1 MHPIVLA
8 HERRFNIG
16 PVSILPSTRT
26 VARAERTEILEPR
39 VMQVLVALARADGE
53 VVSRDDLVEACWN
66 GRIVGDDAINRVIG
80 RLRRTAEGLGEGV
93 FTVETITRVGYRL
106 RLHSNF
112 SIDELSERVVLG
124 PKQAAGISRRSV
136 AISAGAASAV
146 AIVGTGMLWNLR
158 HSQPAIPASTAV
170 LMEQARFAM
179 SQDTR
184 EGQNQA
190 IGLFRQV
197 ASDYPHYADAWA
209 FLALTY
215 ASTSHYRQ
223 TSEAEVLRN
232 RAVSAAT
239 RAQAIDA
246 RNPIAR
252 SGRALA
258 RAIVGNW
265 SPIGAVLGQS
275 ANQKPQTYEVSFAL
289 GKFLAGV
296 GRNSEALH
304 FESLLTPSQP
314 IPSYYYNRALL
325 LWAVGR
331 DEELDN
337 DLAEAAR
344 IFPTHY
350 AIWFARFYVPMLSGR
365 PEQALALAADTTN
378 RPTNIEQAEVDS
390 VVRVAHAIQSRAQGE
405 VESVTSEWMAKAHTG
420 AGYAENAVQFMA
432 AMGRIDD
439 AFSVLR
445 AYFFSEGFDCGE
457 VRFSASQGTY
467 TPRNDRLT
475 AWLFNPA
482 LAPIRSDIRF
492 GPIVNRLGLTRY
504 WKDAGYIPDYLSARG

>member
-16 PVSILPSTRT
+16 PLGILPSTRT
-26 VARAERTEILEPR
+26 VCRAERREILEPR
-39 VMQVLVALARADGE
+39 VMQVLVALARAGGE
-53 VVSRDDLVEACWN
+53 VVSRNDLVEACWN

-80 RLRRTAEGLGEGV
+80 RLRRTAEGLGEDV
-93 FTVETITRVGYRL
+93 FTVDTITRVGYRL
-106 RLHSNF
+106 RLQTDV
-112 SIDELSERVVLG
+112 SIDKPSEPLVLE
-124 PKQAAGISRRSV
+124 PEQTVGISRRSFV
-136 AISAGAASAV
+136 IGAGAASTV
-146 AIVGTGMLWNLR
+146 AIVGTGWLWNLR
-158 HSQPAIPASTAV
+158 HSQPAIPGSTTA

-197 ASDYPHYADAWA
+197 ASDYPHYADAWG

-215 ASTSHYRQ
+215 AVTSHYRQ

-232 RAVSAAT
+232 RAVSAAE

-246 RNPIAR
+246 RNPIAQ

-258 RAIVGNW
+258 QPIMGNW
-265 SPIGAVLGQS
+265 YPIGAALGQA
-275 ANQKPQTYEVSFAL
+275 ANHKPQTYEVAFAL
-289 GKFLAGV
+289 AKFLAGV

-304 FESLLTPSQP
+304 FEFLLSPSQP
-314 IPSYYYNRALL
+314 IPSYYYNRASL

-331 DEELDN
+331 DEDLDN

-350 AIWFARFYVPMLSGR
+350 AIWFTRFYVLMLSGR

-378 RPTNIEQAEVDS
+378 RPTNIDQAEVDS
-390 VVRVAHAIQSRAQGE
+390 VVHVAHAIQSRAHSE
-405 VESVTSEWMAKAHTG
+405 VEAVTSEWMAKAHGG

-432 AMGRIDD
+432 AMGKIDE
-439 AFSVLR
+439 AFNVLR

-482 LAPIRSDIRF
+482 MAPIRRDNRF
-492 GPIVNRLGLTRY
+492 TEIVSRLGLTRY
-504 WKDAGYIPDYLSARG
+504 WKDAGSFPDYLSMRA